1 MSTSSL
7 RKNSARLDEI
17 ETVAPVVE
25 AHLEELRRCALGKRF
40 RLSGVRFALLK
51 ADRNVLY
58 RVRRAGVWFL
68 KMPSRRDSDAITREA
83 TGFRCASDA
92 LMGDAGYRMPR
103 AVMWSEKDAY
113 LMTAEIAGQPLNR
126 FFYCAAVWLKR
137 QPLMQVRTAFA
148 RVGRSLARFHLAA
161 PLAETVATNRR
172 IDQLAVKWPAKGCAP
187 DAVVEAA
194 LAVVRQRLSLVPD
207 AVIHGNMQMENVMA
221 EHSGVT
227 FIDFENCGLGS
238 RYEDLSVLCSQLL
251 LTETLLW
258 FPPRV
263 SHEAMTALLDGYS
276 ANGECGMDALHTC
289 VGARLI
295 EYYLGFVAAKGARVA
310 GVPVSAAKLE
320 RLLSDFAA
328 GRFRLPQ

>member
-1 MSTSSL
+1 MSISL
-7 RKNSARLDEI
+7 SRANSARLGDVD
-17 ETVAPVVE
+17 TVPPVVE
-25 AHLEELRRCALGKRF
+25 AHLDELRRCALGKRF
-40 RLSGVRFALLK
+40 RLNEVRFVLLK

-68 KMPSRRDSDAITREA
+68 KMPSRRDTDAICREA
-83 TGFRCASDA
+83 NGFRCVSDA
-92 LMGDAGYRMPR
+92 LTGVAGYRMPR

-113 LMTAEIAGQPLNR
+113 LLSAEVAGQPLNR
-126 FFYCAAVWLKR
+126 FFYCAAAWLKR
-137 QPLMQVRTAFA
+137 RPLVQIRTAFE

-172 IDQLAVKWPAKGCAP
+172 IDQLILRWPAKGCAP

-194 LAVVRQRLSLVPD
+194 LAFVRQRPPLVPD
-207 AVIHGNMQMENVMA
+207 AVIHGNLQMENVIA

-263 SHEAMTALLDGYS
+263 SHEAMAALLDGYC
-276 ANGECGMDALHTC
+276 ANGECRMDALHTG

-295 EYYLGFVAAKGARVA
+295 ENYLGFVTAKGARVA

-320 RLLSDFAA
+320 RLLSDLAA
-328 GRFRLPQ
+328 GRLRLPQ